1 MHGQDYARNPDS
13 RWGTVRYREG
23 LRPAGAPRG
32 GPARRG
38 LPMLRRRRLCLP
50 TCPVT
55 CTDARKGAP
64 PGPADRPRGLR
75 QGGCRP
81 AHIRHGRCLLRLLAG
96 RVLAGAGLPRRPE
109 EIQNL
114 QAEDMPGGHGRC
126 AQHGH
131 ANAQCRS
138 PAVCV
143 VTTCSPASS
152 APPARASR
160 AGGSSGAPRDPVRAR
175 RIHPRIGG
183 CIPAGHLAVSG
194 RARRPRLPSRVAPR
208 HPLDQLPRLPFGEH
222 ATTTAGY
229 RPGGA
234 KPPLP
239 AFRPAAEDD
248 DERWRAISPPP

>member
-1 MHGQDYARNPDS
+1 M
-13 RWGTVRYREG
+13 GTVCYREG
-23 LRPAGAPRG
+23 LRGAGAPRG
-32 GPARRG
+32 GPARCG
-38 LPMLRRRRLCLP
+38 LPLLRRRRLCPP

-64 PGPADRPRGLR
+64 LGPPDRSRRPR
-75 QGGCRP
+75 QGGDRLARIP
-81 AHIRHGRCLLRLLAG
+81 HGRRLLRPPAG

-143 VTTCSPASS
+143 VTTCSLASF

-160 AGGSSGAPRDPVRAR
+160 AGGSSGAPRDPVRTR
-175 RIHPRIGG
+175 RIRPRIGD
-183 CIPAGHLAVSG
+183 CIPAGHLAVSR
-194 RARRPRLPSRVAPR
+194 RARRPRLPSAVAPAPRAWPVAPAFRLVGRTAHDRR
-208 HPLDQLPRLPFGEH
+208 H
-222 ATTTAGY
+222 

>member
-13 RWGTVRYREG
+13 RWGTARYREG

-96 RVLAGAGLPRRPE
+96 RVLAGGRPARGGRRKPRTCRQKTCP
-109 EIQNL
+109 
-114 QAEDMPGGHGRC
+114 GHGRC

-143 VTTCSPASS
+143 VTTCSLASF

-160 AGGSSGAPRDPVRAR
+160 AGGSSGAPRDPVRTR
-175 RIHPRIGG
+175 RIRPRIGD
-183 CIPAGHLAVSG
+183 CIPAGHLAVSR
-194 RARRPRLPSRVAPR
+194 RARRPRLPSGVAPA
-208 HPLDQLPRLPFGEH
+208 PPAWAVAPRLPFGGAH
-222 ATTTAGY
+222 RPRSPAPPGRRKAPATGVSARG
-229 RPGGA
+229 RG
-234 KPPLP
+234 
-239 AFRPAAEDD
+239 
-248 DERWRAISPPP
+248 